1 VPHQHGEA
9 SSTGDGREHRAI
21 GVVAGIVAIAALV
34 AGSIFGNVHGPT
46 VNEKLIAWISAAVVL
61 VAGVFA
67 VTRIAWAV
75 SSLVAR
81 RASSPAAAG
90 PVRVLTAIVGYV
102 FVALAVLASL
112 EASLSHLLV
121 GAGIAGIV
129 LGIAAQQSLGNV
141 FAGLVL
147 LMARPFGVGD
157 RIRIRSGALGGVFDA
172 SVRDLSLTYVT
183 LSTDDGILKVPNSA
197 MLAAGVGQAPPRP
210 LDPGAPEAFTPE

>member
-1 VPHQHGEA
+1 MPQHHGEA
-9 SSTGDGREHRAI
+9 GPKGDGREHWAV
-21 GVVAGIVAIAALV
+21 GVAAGVVAIAALV
-34 AGSIFGNVHGPT
+34 AGSEFGNVHGPT
-46 VNEKLIAWISAAVVL
+46 LNDKLIAWISAAVVL
-61 VAGVFA
+61 FAGVFA
-67 VTRIAWAV
+67 VTRVSWAV
-75 SSLVAR
+75 SRLVAR
-81 RASSPAAAG
+81 RSSSPAAAG
-90 PVRVLTAIVGYV
+90 PVRVLTAIVGYL

-183 LSTDDGILKVPNSA
+183 LATDDGILKVPNSA
-197 MLAAGVGQAPPRP
+197 MLAAGVGQAPPVPR
-210 LDPGAPEAFTPE
+210 DRGTEDVFTPE